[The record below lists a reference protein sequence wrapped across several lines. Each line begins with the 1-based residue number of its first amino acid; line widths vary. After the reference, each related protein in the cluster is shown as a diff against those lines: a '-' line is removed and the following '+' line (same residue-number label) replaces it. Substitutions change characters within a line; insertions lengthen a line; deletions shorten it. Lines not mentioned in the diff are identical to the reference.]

1 MKLYARL
8 EKKYSEN
15 DHVIDEVIRYYT
27 EQEVL
32 NEYWSYWIGRTD
44 SFITRENCITDW
56 LKTYQGWIDVS
67 DDHDTEVQ
75 AYNIAQDEILATQ
88 HKILDELL
96 GKKELN
102 YNNDVN
108 YTVKE
113 ITLKEL
119 YDNLAASAFDIIQ
132 DGGIDPRDSYYFN
145 VLSFIAHGNIEG
157 IRKAFVDGDSAI
169 LVHGIDEGEIEEIR
183 IYDNDKLLMVVVGDE
198 IQY

>member
-8 EKKYSEN
+8 ENKYSEN

-32 NEYWSYWIGRTD
+32 NEYWSYWVDRTD
-44 SFITRENCITDW
+44 SFLTKDNCIIGW
-56 LKTYQGWIDVS
+56 LKAYQGWIDVS
-67 DDHDTEVQ
+67 DDDDTFAKSSEPPV
-75 AYNIAQDEILATQ
+75 E
-88 HKILDELL
+88 K
-96 GKKELN
+96 
-102 YNNDVN
+102 VN

-119 YDNLAASAFDIIQ
+119 YDNLAAPLFDIIQ
-132 DGGIDPRDSYYFN
+132 DGAIEPGDSYYFN

-157 IRKAFVDGDSAI
+157 IRKSFMDGDSAI
-169 LVHGIDEGEIEEIR
+169 LVPDILECIEEIR
-183 IYDNDKLLMVVVGDE
+183 IYNNDKLLMVVVGDE

>member
-15 DHVIDEVIRYYT
+15 DHVIDEVVRYYT

-32 NEYWSYWIGRTD
+32 NEYWLYWIGRTD
-44 SFITRENCITDW
+44 SFLTKDNCITDW
-56 LKTYQGWIDVS
+56 LKTYQGWVDVS
-67 DDHDTEVQ
+67 DDDDTFAKSIEPPV
-75 AYNIAQDEILATQ
+75 E
-88 HKILDELL
+88 K
-96 GKKELN
+96 
-102 YNNDVN
+102 VN
-108 YTVKE
+108 YTIKE

-119 YDNLAASAFDIIQ
+119 YDNLAASLFDIIRE
-132 DGGIDPRDSYYFN
+132 GVIEPVDSYYFN

-169 LVHGIDEGEIEEIR
+169 LVPDILECIEEVR

>member
-27 EQEVL
+27 EEEVL
-32 NEYWSYWIGRTD
+32 NEYWSFWVDRTT
-44 SFITRENCITDW
+44 SIITKDNCITDW
-56 LKTYQGWIDVS
+56 LNTYKGWIDVS
-67 DDHDTEVQ
+67 NDADTVAKSSEPPV
-75 AYNIAQDEILATQ
+75 E
-88 HKILDELL
+88 K
-96 GKKELN
+96 
-102 YNNDVN
+102 VN

-119 YDNLAASAFDIIQ
+119 YDNLAAPLFDIIQ
-132 DGGIDPRDSYYFN
+132 DGAIEPGDSYYFN

-169 LVHGIDEGEIEEIR
+169 LVPDILECIEEIR

-198 IQY
+198 IGY